1 MRDRLV
7 VLLMLLFCLGGS
19 PALGQEWYV
28 RVNSDDINAVSG
40 HEESLWAVTNGGG
53 TLLWGSFMELDKFI
67 TSQPDLYSDEE
78 DTSATVRVWIR
89 DDLLTNSFTS
99 VAVGPSSTVWLG
111 CSEGIN
117 VVDVSSGNA
126 WEFAFT
132 TYTVA
137 NSPLPSNL
145 ITAIEARPGTEEVW
159 IGTQDAGLV
168 IYDVAAGTWDLYDVS
183 AGLASN
189 RINCIYFDDHERAWL
204 GTDSGVTQINMNF
217 DAWAYLTYTT
227 SDGLPSNFV
236 TGVVEVPCCWVWFAT
251 NNGAARVD
259 LNDNW
264 DTYGTWTDGNFVS
277 NDLRGIAPVDSELW
291 MWTELGIIV
300 HDLGA
305 EAWSCFTADNTGGDL
320 CSDDVRDL
328 FDTGNYLIAGTQ
340 GGLCEYD
347 GDWDCFWEEHLASN
361 DLRAIACQDGQV
373 WFGTYGAGANLLSGW
388 DANNDEPGTWETFSY
403 APDDAI
409 ASNYINDIA
418 LDNRLD
424 ENGVWFATNLG
435 VSYFAYGQSL
445 WTTFDTSN
453 TSGALPS
460 DRVMAVALDPRGYGG
475 GEVRTWFGTDNGLAC
490 YTAGATTHWDT
501 FTTANSGLPSNYVT
515 CLAGEVRGSD
525 YYLWIGTNWGVAVLD
540 VVNDSWTVYDKG
552 NSGILSENVRSLLVD
567 SDGSVWIGTTNGI
580 SILDLPS
587 TWTSIRTSTP
597 GSGLGSNAIN
607 AMIQGSGDLYWI
619 ATSRGLTKFDK
630 STMTGGRYLPTT
642 SGLINGNVY
651 DVCYQ
656 PCVGIWAATRG
667 GASALRQGMPILSDE
682 SVEPPVGGPLDDY
695 TFTIHFEDFDGF
707 APSAAT
713 LTVGATEYT
722 MTLSSGTADNGYYTT
737 TVSLAPG
744 HWTFFFEFV
753 DSDGCQ
759 VRHPTGLGVFDGPD
773 IYDVF
778 EPDNRCFDARLIWAD
793 GTPCAWHNLIPL
805 GTDEDWFY
813 FRAEAYIEYAVT
825 VTAAAGA
832 SADVEIYQGDCATLV
847 GTGDSLAPFD
857 FVTDAGG
864 YYFVKIADG
873 GSTAESAGAYTLAV
887 SGNQWPMMGHIFTRA
902 ATISAIAP
910 HAYCDVLTY
919 STGPTIASGP
929 AVDPAGNL
937 YFGASY
943 GRLVS
948 LDPLFNKPPRW
959 IFESGD
965 SEPVMVSPALSPD
978 GSAVYFGAQDG
989 YLHSVNAA
997 TGLQNWD
1004 YGAGSEILSSPV
1016 VDAAGNIYF
1025 ACYDGA
1031 VYSLT
1036 SAGAYRWSRSVNCSF
1051 LNSSPTLSHT
1061 GILYIG
1067 STEGIFY
1074 AIGCADGLIDWSY
1087 DVSYPIR
1094 TTPSVDRDGNIY
1106 FGADDGNLYCLNP
1119 AGALRWTFETEG
1131 AIEGHGAFGATGRY
1145 YFGSTDGLFYALDCT
1160 ATEAVV
1166 IWSRDVGSAVYGP
1179 AVDGNGSVF
1188 YGAESG
1194 WLYSSTSFGVLN
1206 WSKNVGSAITSS
1218 LAVGQDHQLFFV
1230 AGYNTVYAL
1239 GCDNVD
1245 PALAFPEVSP
1255 MMGMAGDTFTYSV
1268 YYSDVN
1274 DDNPAKQY
1282 VVVDGEPIILEYQ
1295 ATTGRYTYA
1304 AQSTVEGSPHTY
1316 YFYFEDGYG
1325 GSTRA
1330 PETGVFYG
1338 PIVDDAPPRSQCS
1351 SPIGTNQ
1358 PIIEVDFVAT
1368 DEGSGVSST
1377 RLYYAFTAD
1386 GNTWPPIALAIDTGL
1401 TLVGDTGTFTFQ
1413 PGDGAGY
1420 YGFYTVATDRAG
1432 LVEDPPLFYFD
1443 TITLYDPNPP
1453 VTWID
1458 QYYIDNG
1465 PFGYG
1470 YTPFEVPWFHIE
1482 DDYSNAFDVEIYYR
1496 FNGGDWVNTG
1506 IDVYDYDPASEVLSF
1521 WFDATYG
1528 QGRYDF
1534 FIVATDEMGN
1544 AQDYESAQDQVVTA
1558 YFDVITPESHMSCDH
1573 YTRTLPLVVD
1583 FKATDDLFGLD
1594 GIRFYYRYKGDLDWT
1609 LWDDPNSADDWYL
1622 LDGYTSVTG
1631 TWMWPVPVSG
1641 GYYGEGVYSFYS
1653 CARDRA
1659 YNAEPAPQPDTDP
1672 DCSIVYDATAP
1683 RSHTSVSGFFEGG
1696 NIPVVYYASDN
1707 VSGLSEVRLF
1717 YSHGDGAFVRSTYV
1731 SSDEAG
1737 AFDFTP
1743 ANGDGVYHF
1752 YTIASDLCGN
1762 VESPPI
1768 TYDSTITYDTLP
1780 PTSYCYCSTS
1790 SFMVPI
1796 LIYYSASDVVNDI
1809 ADVTLWFRYEGGEWQ
1824 DLGISMEGE
1833 GGIFEFQPLYGQ
1845 GRYEFQTISTDTAG
1859 HTETFKDEADCYTE
1873 LLYVKPS
1880 SRGSC
1885 DPYTSESPIVISYTT
1900 TPNAAT
1906 IRLTYFYQ
1914 YGDYWQDVTVATV
1927 GTPYTLEFE
1936 LEDGEG
1942 RYRFMMFASDASGD
1956 EEGLKGVDC
1965 STIYDIS
1972 IPSSTCSTPE
1982 GTWRHYV
1989 DIQYTTDDTWSGV
2002 EIVALWYSYEDPED
2016 ASRNVAWLDSGQSQ
2030 GEGPGAFRFV
2040 FPHGLG
2046 VYYFYTQATD
2056 RAGNMEPTPLTA
2068 KTSVRYEIGAP
2079 TSRCWVE
2086 TRPFSTHVTNDKD
2099 APIEI
2104 LFEASDANG
2113 ASSGIREVKLYYAY
2127 LMTPPAPIDDWTAD
2141 DIEWRFTG
2149 QSVAPDNGYFHFYPN
2164 EGNGFYGFY
2173 TQAVDFAG
2181 NAQERPL
2188 LKFDVPLGVPYWD
2201 AYITYDVIA
2210 PISECST
2217 AQGAVE
2223 DGPIAITYQADDD
2236 PFLSDSWPE
2245 LDYDTTGISIV
2256 TLWYCFNGGSWTE
2269 SLDPNCWGYGE
2280 QGALTFSPPLGF
2292 GAYGF
2297 CTIAED
2303 GAGNVENLP
2312 QAPDCTVIYGPFEPQ
2327 IELSATSHDFGTLSI
2342 GAVREWQLRI
2352 FNVGTGDLAVTNV
2365 YVDNPDTFS
2374 VNPTTAQIPA
2384 GQWFDVTVGF
2394 QPWQMGVTEA
2404 TLTIECND
2412 DDSRINDVSLAG
2424 AAVGPLGPTLLLRT
2438 PTRLVRPGDEI
2449 VASIGLAGIHE
2460 SVEAD
2465 LYIAVMLPTGEVLY
2479 YPNWSFEPT
2488 GFWLSLPAGFDLQPT
2503 EFLRLQ
2509 YIEGVIPKGEYRLF
2523 AALVQPGTRFEFISS
2538 IAEAKWVLY

>member
-19 PALGQEWYV
+19 AALGQEWYV

-40 HEESLWAVTNGGG
+40 ESDSLWAVTNGGG
-53 TLLWGSFMELDKFI
+53 TLLWDMDSMELDKFV

-78 DTSATVRVWIR
+78 DIGATVRVWIR

-99 VAVGPSSTVWLG
+99 VAVGPSNTVWLG

-117 VVDVSSGNA
+117 VADISSGNA
-126 WEFAFT
+126 WEFTFT

-145 ITAIEARPGTEEVW
+145 ITVVEARPGTEEVW
-159 IGTQDAGLV
+159 IGTQDAGLA

-189 RINCIYFDDHERAWL
+189 RINCIYFDEHERAWI

-217 DAWAYLTYTT
+217 DPWAYLTYTT
-227 SDGLPSNFV
+227 TDGLPSDFV

-300 HDLGA
+300 HDLGT
-305 EAWSCFTADNTGGDL
+305 EAWSCFTTDNTGGDL
-320 CSDDVRDL
+320 CSDDVRDV

-373 WFGTYGAGANLLSGW
+373 WFGTYGDGANLLSDW

-403 APDDAI
+403 APSDAI

-435 VSYFAYGQSL
+435 VSYFAYPSL
-445 WTTFDTSN
+445 WTTFDISN
-453 TSGALPS
+453 TSGGLPS
-460 DRVMAVALDPRGYGG
+460 DRVMAVALDPRGYDGG
-475 GEVRTWFGTDNGLAC
+475 VARTWFGTDNGLAC

-515 CLAGEVRGSD
+515 CLAGEVRGDD

-540 VVNDSWTVYDKG
+540 VVNDSWTVYDKS
-552 NSGILSENVRSLLVD
+552 NSDILSENVRCLLVD
-567 SDGSVWIGTTNGI
+567 SDGSIWIGTTNGI
-580 SILDLPS
+580 SILDLPN

-607 AMIQGSGDLYWI
+607 AMIQGSGNLYWV

-630 STMTGGRYLPTT
+630 STMTGSRYLPTN

-656 PCVGIWAATRG
+656 PCVGVWAATRG

-695 TFTIHFEDFDGF
+695 TFSVHFEDFDGF
-707 APSAAT
+707 APSSAT
-713 LTVGATEYT
+713 LTVGATAYT
-722 MTLSSGTADNGYYTT
+722 MTLASGTADNGYYAT

-759 VRHPTGLGVFDGPD
+759 VRHPTGSDVFDGPD
-773 IYDVF
+773 IYDAF
-778 EPDNRCFDARLIWAD
+778 EPDDRCFDARLIWAD
-793 GTPCAWHNLIPL
+793 GTASAWHNLIPL

-825 VTAAAGA
+825 VSAASGA
-832 SADVEIYQGDCATLV
+832 SADVEIYQGDCATLA
-847 GTGDSLAPFD
+847 GTGDSSAPFD
-857 FVTDAGG
+857 FVADAGG
-864 YYFVKIADG
+864 YYFVRIIDQ
-873 GSTAESAGAYTLAV
+873 GSSAASAGAYTLAV
-887 SGNQWPMMGHIFTRA
+887 SGNQWPMMGHFFTRA

-919 STGPTIASGP
+919 STGPTIASSP

-948 LDPLFNKPPRW
+948 VDPLLEERW
-959 IFESGD
+959 VFESGD
-965 SEPVMVSPALSPD
+965 SDPVMVSPALSPD
-978 GSAVYFGAQDG
+978 GSAVYFGTQDG
-989 YLHSVNAA
+989 YFYAVNTT
-997 TGLQNWD
+997 TGIMDWF
-1004 YGAGSEILSSPV
+1004 YGAGSEIFSSPV
-1016 VDAAGNIYF
+1016 VDADGNIYF
-1025 ACYDGA
+1025 ACYDGT
-1031 VYSLT
+1031 VYSLD
-1036 SAGAYRWSRSVNCSF
+1036 AGGGDRWSTSVNCSF
-1051 LNSSPTLSHT
+1051 LNCSPTLSHT
-1061 GILYIG
+1061 EILYIG

-1074 AIGCADGLIDWSY
+1074 AIGCADGVIDWSY

-1094 TTPSVDRDGNIY
+1094 STPSVDGDGNIY

-1119 AGALRWTFETEG
+1119 AGALRWTFETQG

-1166 IWSRDVGSAVYGP
+1166 IWSRDAGGAVHGP
-1179 AVDGNGSVF
+1179 AVDGNGRVL
-1188 YGAESG
+1188 YGSDG
-1194 WLYSSTSFGVLN
+1194 GTLYSSTSFGALS
-1206 WSKNVGSAITSS
+1206 WSQNVGAPITSS
-1218 LAVGQDHQLFFV
+1218 LAIGQDHQLFFV

-1239 GCDNVD
+1239 RCDNVD
-1245 PALAFPEVSP
+1245 PALTFPEVAP

-1268 YYSDVN
+1268 YYTDVN
-1274 DDNPAKQY
+1274 GDNPAKRY

-1295 ATTGRYTYA
+1295 ATTGRYIYA
-1304 AQSTVEGSPHTY
+1304 TQSTVEGSPHTY

-1325 GSTRA
+1325 GFARA
-1330 PETGVFYG
+1330 PKTGVFYG
-1338 PIVDDAPPRSQCS
+1338 PIVDDAPPRSRCS

-1358 PIIEVDFVAT
+1358 PIIEVDFVAA
-1368 DEGSGVSST
+1368 DDGSGVSST
-1377 RLYYAFTAD
+1377 RLYYAFSAD
-1386 GNTWPPIALAIDTGL
+1386 DDAWPLIADAINTGL
-1401 TLVGDTGTFTFQ
+1401 TLVGDTGTFMFQ

-1432 LVEDPPLFYFD
+1432 FVEDPPLYYYD
-1443 TITLYDPNPP
+1443 TITLYDPDPP
-1453 VTWID
+1453 DSRVA
-1458 QYYIDNG
+1458 NL
-1465 PFGYG
+1465 PSAFAS
-1470 YTPFEVPWFHIE
+1470 TPFDVTFQVR
-1482 DDYSNAFDVEIYYR
+1482 DDFSDEFTIRLYYR
-1496 FNGGDWVNTG
+1496 YDHGDWVDSGLDTFVITG
-1506 IDVYDYDPASEVLSF
+1506 FNPMNGYWSGSF
-1521 WFDATYG
+1521 LFDATYG
-1528 QGRYDF
+1528 QGRYEF
-1534 FIVATDEMGN
+1534 FTVATDEMGN
-1544 AQDYESAQDQVVTA
+1544 TQDYDAAMGLSLYT
-1558 YFDVITPESHMSCDH
+1558 YYDVITPESQASCEP
-1573 YTRTLPLVVD
+1573 YTRTLPMNAR
-1583 FKATDDLFGLD
+1583 FTANDDLAGVEGLTV
-1594 GIRFYYRYKGDLDWT
+1594 YYRYKGETDWT
-1609 LWDDPNSADDWYL
+1609 QANEFDLGGPWLSYSGAFTFGPD
-1622 LDGYTSVTG
+1622 VT
-1631 TWMWPVPVSG
+1631 G
-1641 GYYGEGVYSFYS
+1641 GYYGEGEYSFHTI
-1653 CARDRA
+1653 ARDA
-1659 YNAEPAPQPDTDP
+1659 AGNTEPAPQPDTDP
-1672 DCSIVYDATAP
+1672 DCSVVYDATAP
-1683 RSHTSVSGFFEGG
+1683 RSHTSASGFLTAGD
-1696 NIPVVYYASDN
+1696 IPVAYYASDN

-1717 YSHGDGAFVRSTYV
+1717 YSYGDGAFVRSAYV
-1731 SSDEAG
+1731 ASGEAG
-1737 AFDFTP
+1737 TFDFSP

-1752 YTIASDLCGN
+1752 YTIATDLCGN

-1768 TYDSTITYDTLP
+1768 TFDSTTTYDTLP
-1780 PTSYCYCSTS
+1780 PTSNSYCSRES
-1790 SFMVPI
+1790 YMVPI
-1796 LIYYSASDVVNDI
+1796 LVYYSASDIVSHI
-1809 ADVTLWFRYEGGEWQ
+1809 AEVTLWFRFEGGEWE
-1824 DLGISMEGE
+1824 DTGMSMEGDS
-1833 GGIFEFQPLYGQ
+1833 GMFEFMPMPHLGQ

-1859 HTETFKDEADCYTE
+1859 HTEAFKDEADCYTE

-1885 DPYTSESPIVISYTT
+1885 DPYTNESPIEISYTT

-1914 YGDYWQDVTVATV
+1914 YGDDWLDVTVATV

-1936 LEDGEG
+1936 PKEGEG
-1942 RYRFMMFASDASGD
+1942 TYSFRLWASDITGD

-1965 STIYDIS
+1965 STIYDVS
-1972 IPSSTCSTPE
+1972 IPSSTCSSPE

-2002 EIVALWYSYEDPED
+2002 DTVALWYRYEDPED
-2016 ASRNVAWLDSGQSQ
+2016 ATRNVAWQDSGMSQ
-2030 GEGPGAFRFV
+2030 GQGPGSFRFV

-2046 VYYFYTQATD
+2046 VYYFYTQASD
-2056 RAGNMEPTPLTA
+2056 RAGNMEPTPLGA

-2079 TSRCWVE
+2079 TSRCWVK
-2086 TRPFSTHVTNDKD
+2086 TRPFSTHMTNDKD

-2104 LFEASDANG
+2104 LFESSDANG
-2113 ASSGIREVKLYYAY
+2113 NSSGIREVKLYYAY
-2127 LMTPPAPIDDWTAD
+2127 LMMPPDPIDDWTGH

-2149 QSVAPDNGYFHFYPN
+2149 QSVAPDVGYFHFYPN
-2164 EGNGFYGFY
+2164 DGNGFYGFY

-2217 AQGAVE
+2217 AEGSVE
-2223 DGPIAITYQADDD
+2223 DGLIWISYQADDD

-2256 TLWYCFNGGSWTE
+2256 TLWYRFNGGSWTE

-2280 QGALTFSPPLGF
+2280 QGTFAFQPPLGF
-2292 GAYGF
+2292 GTYGF

-2303 GAGNVENLP
+2303 VAGNVENLP
-2312 QAPDCTVIYGPFEPQ
+2312 QAPDCTVVYGPFEPQ
-2327 IELSATSHDFGTLSI
+2327 IELSATSHDFGVLSI
-2342 GAVREWQLRI
+2342 GAIQEWQLRV
-2352 FNVGTGDLAVTNV
+2352 FNVGTGDLVVTNM
-2365 YVDNPDTFS
+2365 YVDNPDTFT
-2374 VNPTTAQIPA
+2374 VDPTTALIPA
-2384 GQWFDVTVGF
+2384 GEWFDVIVGF
-2394 QPWQMGVTEA
+2394 QPWQIGVTDA
-2404 TLTIECND
+2404 TLTIQCND
-2412 DDSRINDVSLAG
+2412 EDSRINEVGLTG
-2424 AAVGPLGPTLLLRT
+2424 TAVGPLGPTLLLRT

-2460 SVEAD
+2460 DVEAD

-2488 GFWLSLPAGFDLQPT
+2488 GLRLALPAGFDLQPT

-2509 YIEGVIPKGEYRLF
+2509 YIAGVVPKGEYRLF
-2523 AALVQPGTRFEFISS
+2523 AALVEPGTQFEFISS
-2538 IAEAKWVLY
+2538 IAETKLVLY